1 MFIFFL
7 TGVFSR
13 GIFLSAEEEEID
25 VVNDSWDAP
34 DTPSKGA
41 TMADIMKRGI
51 VKKRDHPVTKWK
63 NTVKRKHKTT
73 AAAVAAAYPMPPPPP
88 KKLCSG
94 GLSLLDR
101 FKKDT
106 NWKDM
111 VIKDEPMDEEQLV
124 EELGAEEHAFLR
136 AEIKA
141 EPLDGD
147 DEDDDYDMDADFESL
162 MKNEPD
168 DMFDDDY
175 DDYDGDNDLD
185 WDKVLG
191 KNGGGADTSS
201 NCGGGGGRGRGH
213 SKSSGGSSSCSSS
226 SHTTAGGRKKK
237 KKKKA
242 GKMSKQQQQHHS
254 SSGGMGSGKKIK
266 YEGGAGAYSYKTKL
280 MDPVKRALHN
290 DLEKSRRVETSMLFM
305 NLSEQVSFLDDNR
318 KIPSKLSI
326 LRGAKRECDLMMLD
340 ERRLL
345 SEKHVM
351 QQKQRMLRDRLF
363 ELRREHYHR
372 RYGKN
377 NPKQQQHQHHHQNHH
392 HQNHHHQQQQQ
403 QQQQ

>member
-1 MFIFFL
+1 MGFF
-7 TGVFSR
+7 F
-13 GIFLSAEEEEID
+13 AEEEEID
-25 VVNDSWDAP
+25 VVNDSWDTP
-34 DTPSKGA
+34 DTPRKGA

-73 AAAVAAAYPMPPPPP
+73 AATVAAAYPMPPPPP

-101 FKKDT
+101 FKKDN
-106 NWKDM
+106 NWKD
-111 VIKDEPMDEEQLV
+111 VAIKDEPLDDCLV
-124 EELGAEEHAFLR
+124 EELGAAEHALLR

-162 MKNEPD
+162 MKNEPED
-168 DMFDDDY
+168 IFDDDY
-175 DDYDGDNDLD
+175 DDYDDDNDMD

-191 KNGGGADTSS
+191 KGGLDTLSNGS
-201 NCGGGGGRGRGH
+201 GRGH

-226 SHTTAGGRKKK
+226 SHTTSGGRKKK

-242 GKMSKQQQQHHS
+242 GKMSKHQQQQQQQ
-254 SSGGMGSGKKIK
+254 SGGCAMGSGKKIK
-266 YEGGAGAYSYKTKL
+266 YDGGAGGYSYKTKL

-377 NPKQQQHQHHHQNHH
+377 NPKHQ
-392 HQNHHHQQQQQ
+392 HHQQQQQ
-403 QQQQ
+403 QHH